1 MAKTETAGKV
11 STSEQ
16 GRDDFSYVIQEHLG
30 TLSTNK
36 WGWSR
41 EVNLV
46 SWNGNPAKLDIRN
59 WNPEH
64 TKMSRGLN
72 FNGSE
77 TAFLLEILK
86 DFDIAAAGI

>member
-1 MAKTETAGKV
+1 MTSTKTKDKKTNPREKDEITFAV
-11 STSEQ
+11 H
-16 GRDDFSYVIQEHLG
+16 EHLG

-36 WGWSR
+36 WGWTR

-64 TKMSRGLN
+64 TKMGRGLT

-77 TAFLLEILK
+77 TAYLYEILK
-86 DFDIAAAGI
+86 DFDIAEAGI